1 MTAQASA
8 AGYGTFAVGK
18 AAKIY
23 LERGCTWGPAGISAT
38 LAENPW
44 AKQMLPLTLARLRH
58 EIQTDLLAIS
68 PGEQGTLNK
77 IERS

>member
-38 LAENPW
+38 LAEILGETD
-44 AKQMLPLTLARLRH
+44 ASLTLARLRH